1 MNGYRASSW
10 VWLLHCSSQ
19 LIISLNCLH
28 LGQEATEGIA
38 NSANLGQVLCRPPP
52 ASALTV
58 CVPWPGPTVLPWVTE
73 SKPGQ
78 PGEEEERPQHAQG
91 GIWPLSLRRIP
102 MRKLALRKDC
112 GRQLK
117 ALMEGQQA
125 WGAASMPGW
134 WLLCRPF
141 QGRTPGWTAFKIH
154 PMLTQMLPE
163 HSGNLSG
170 QSPLCQPETLPRPLL
185 PSGSSREGGAW
196 ATPSHLELLRMTIS
210 LCQVGTRA

>member
-1 MNGYRASSW
+1 
-10 VWLLHCSSQ
+10 
-19 LIISLNCLH
+19 
-28 LGQEATEGIA
+28 
-38 NSANLGQVLCRPPP
+38 
-52 ASALTV
+52 
-58 CVPWPGPTVLPWVTE
+58 
-73 SKPGQ
+73 
-78 PGEEEERPQHAQG
+78 
-91 GIWPLSLRRIP
+91 

-117 ALMEGQQA
+117 ALMAGQQA
-125 WGAASMPGW
+125 WRAASMPGW

-170 QSPLCQPETLPRPLL
+170 QSPLCQSETLPRPLL